1 VTEPSD
7 PGLAA
12 ERTTL
17 AWRRSGIS
25 VIAIGIAVA
34 RGIPTV
40 DTVPARPFAGLA
52 IVVLGVV
59 AFAVSHVQSVRR
71 GAHAGTDRP
80 AAGLADLWPVT
91 AATVLTAV
99 GAAVVVLLT

>member
-1 VTEPSD
+1 VTESSD
-7 PGLAA
+7 QGLAA

-17 AWRRSGIS
+17 AWRRSGVS

-40 DTVPARPFAGLA
+40 ETVPARPFAGVA

-59 AFAVSHVQSVRR
+59 AFAVSHVQAVRR
-71 GAHAGTDRP
+71 SAHVGTDRP
-80 AAGLADLWPVT
+80 AAALADLLPVT
-91 AATVLTAV
+91 AATVMAAV
-99 GAAVVVLLT
+99 GAAVVVLLS